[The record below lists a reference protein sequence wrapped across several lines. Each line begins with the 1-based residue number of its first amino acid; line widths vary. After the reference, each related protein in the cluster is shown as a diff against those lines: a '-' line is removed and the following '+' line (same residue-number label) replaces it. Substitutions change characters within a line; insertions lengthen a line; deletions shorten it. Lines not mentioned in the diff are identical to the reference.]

1 MVIMALFG
9 LGVVVAANANNNN
22 NNNMHPNMPYTL
34 SNPAPGHAG
43 ERRKFSSSEFFEV
56 DSTVMK
62 MRYSEVVWR
71 TLPAVALPQEI
82 ISRYAGRTMA
92 VTGFEVD
99 LLRNNRTTG
108 KTEPVAAYD
117 SYNHHYG
124 VSLVSSAVRLKLDA
138 EGRAMGPDL
147 GHGKMLE
154 FETVGGADPPPDAR
168 LAQSFIHGNG
178 QEHRQIF
185 HGAPRGYAQ
194 PLYSPG
200 QFVVTPMQISS
211 NDGTGR
217 KGTPHN
223 PWLLP
228 RAKQSGV
235 PAHAPYAPLLECP
248 CTTRINRTALKVDG
262 DCRNEPLSDLWATRN
277 PTCNAST
284 YVGGLSC
291 CPDGHFLLDA
301 DQTPPP
307 FVDETF
313 FRFRF
318 YFEDYDAKSHEQIDH
333 VEWAGNGCDSGCG
346 GKCPNSCHHIEWDV
360 VAGVGSSAGRDV
372 AAFQSTFP
380 AGHMLAAGCTPHDV
394 QCMDGRNVGPA
405 GFKLIMAAAHCHA
418 PNCLRQTLVNKD
430 SGEMLCDGKP
440 VHGKSAEVYDEE
452 GYLSTPPCLWGSD
465 EEGLLP
471 PPVLLKNTTL
481 QMVTYFNSTF
491 GHPGQMGI
499 WQMKAARVA

>member
-1 MVIMALFG
+1 
-9 LGVVVAANANNNN
+9 VVDIAIA
-22 NNNMHPNMPYTL
+22 
-34 SNPAPGHAG
+34 
-43 ERRKFSSSEFFEV
+43 
-56 DSTVMK
+56 VMK

-284 YVGGLSC
+284 YVGGLTC

-313 FRFRF
+313 FRVR
-318 YFEDYDAKSHEQIDH
+318 ER
-333 VEWAGNGCDSGCG
+333 CG
-346 GKCPNSCHHIEWDV
+346 LD
-360 VAGVGSSAGRDV
+360 
-372 AAFQSTFP
+372 
-380 AGHMLAAGCTPHDV
+380 
-394 QCMDGRNVGPA
+394 
-405 GFKLIMAAAHCHA
+405 
-418 PNCLRQTLVNKD
+418 
-430 SGEMLCDGKP
+430 
-440 VHGKSAEVYDEE
+440 
-452 GYLSTPPCLWGSD
+452 
-465 EEGLLP
+465 
-471 PPVLLKNTTL
+471 
-481 QMVTYFNSTF
+481 
-491 GHPGQMGI
+491 
-499 WQMKAARVA
+499 